1 MKQQQLYL
9 IFLMVIFCLNH
20 KLEAQWIQTNGPSN
34 QYVYKLSASAGKI
47 FAGTGGGIF
56 RTTDNGSNW
65 VLLTNGISDSN
76 YVYSLA
82 TLDSNIFA
90 GTDFSGLY
98 LSTNFGVTWTEIGGG
113 LINHVNTL
121 TIDGMN
127 VYAGT
132 GNGVF
137 RSTNL
142 GETWSSHVLDSIWV
156 YSILAEGTRLWVGSS
171 HGVFFSKNT
180 GINWEQIN
188 NGALNTTVFSFVKN
202 ESNIYAGT
210 DSGIYVIPIDSITW
224 TKISDLT
231 FVFSI
236 LSINNNLLA
245 GTAHG
250 IFLSTTNGSNWTEV
264 DSGMTNKDVNTLIF
278 MDDYLYAGTWD
289 SGVWKRPLNEIT
301 SVESVQSKLSNYKL
315 FQNYPNPFNSSTT
328 IKFEIPKDGLVTLKI
343 YNILGEEIETL
354 FNEERSSG
362 RYEVNFDAFKLPSG
376 IYFYQL
382 KTRDYVDTRKM
393 ILLK

>member
-1 MKQQQLYL
+1 M
-9 IFLMVIFCLNH
+9 
-20 KLEAQWIQTNGPSN
+20 
-34 QYVYKLSASAGKI
+34 
-47 FAGTGGGIF
+47 
-56 RTTDNGSNW
+56 
-65 VLLTNGISDSN
+65 
-76 YVYSLA
+76 
-82 TLDSNIFA
+82 
-90 GTDFSGLY
+90 Y